1 MYKSLINVLF
11 KYPSPPFFVE
21 IIQDS
26 NNLVVLKTKI
36 VATEYFVLNLSIY
49 LHLLGMKDYNNAL
62 PFQ

>member
-36 VATEYFVLNLSIY
+36 VATEYFVLNLKSMTDLY
-49 LHLLGMKDYNNAL
+49 TTLND
-62 PFQ
+62 